1 MGKAARRERQQAR
14 TGDRPEWAGA
24 FGFQRAW
31 KVNERY
37 LRLAQTLL
45 EAEGPAALLQA
56 EQTLMG
62 LRLQMLGGDVRTL
75 EQAADVPQEQEE
87 FREAAEEVAAMTQRL
102 GNRGAPGGP
111 PTAPLAADFDAA
123 GFLEQLEAERSRT
136 ARALTEL
143 AESHRRALRATTP
156 IRFDPLDLPA
166 VDSSTLVDV
175 RLPFPTVTCD
185 FLTQWG
191 MSMPV
196 VDCDGNGRWVGLVA
210 ATLQESASGIDVWPV
225 VTTLRAQEADD
236 RQSPTAL
243 QYGRVRLGSPLPEAP
258 EGLVRVSIDEHLSAW
273 VLELCGEPSIRA
285 NLWLDLPARA
295 ACAAL
300 QLLDAVNVSLQP
312 AHLDRSEQRRA
323 ARFGAEPAREVVI
336 RAAREHTSTAG
347 SGGVDYQHRW
357 TVRGHPKHYTRG
369 SIFDANPQKRI
380 TIDGVECVKIW
391 CPAFVKG
398 PQDKPLVLKSRR
410 VVAPAEQ
417 TQAGSSESGQATGN

>member
-14 TGDRPEWAGA
+14 TGDRSEWAGA

-37 LRLAQTLL
+37 LGLAQMLL
-45 EAEGPAALLQA
+45 NADGPVALVRAQ
-56 EQTLMG
+56 QTVMG
-62 LRLQMLGGDVRTL
+62 LRLQMLGGDVATL
-75 EQAADVPQEQEE
+75 ERTTDVPEEQEE
-87 FREAAEEVAAMTQRL
+87 FREAAEDVSAMTQRL
-102 GNRGAPGGP
+102 GNSVVSNDPA
-111 PTAPLAADFDAA
+111 TAPLPADFDAVS
-123 GFLEQLEAERSRT
+123 FMEQLGAERHRT

-143 AESHRRALRATTP
+143 GESHRQALRATTP

-225 VTTLRAQEADD
+225 VSTLRAQDADD
-236 RQSPTAL
+236 RQTPTAL
-243 QYGRVRLGSPLPEAP
+243 LYGRVRLGSPLPQAP
-258 EGLVRVSIDEHLSAW
+258 EGFIHVSIDEHLSAW

-312 AHLDRSEQRRA
+312 AHLNRSEQRRV
-323 ARFGAEPAREVVI
+323 ARFGAQPAHEVVI
-336 RAAREHTSTAG
+336 RASREHNSIAG

-357 TVRGHPKHYTRG
+357 TFAATQSITPAGLSSMPTRRSG
-369 SIFDANPQKRI
+369 S
-380 TIDGVECVKIW
+380 
-391 CPAFVKG
+391 
-398 PQDKPLVLKSRR
+398 PLT
-410 VVAPAEQ
+410 A
-417 TQAGSSESGQATGN
+417 SSA